1 MDLLFWR
8 GVPGRK
14 CVGSRK
20 THRGDPTNATSP
32 SDLNQ
37 NWWRPGDGWY
47 LQGSAGICNANHY
60 FKRYTRFRAAAQ
72 PKIGGIWRVPG
83 AHRGTARRAVGVLPD
98 GVFREGKCPGAS
110 EKIEI
115 SSKTVFS
122 APEPRFSAPGS
133 HPNPP
138 EPSRKPSPTA
148 GPAAEG
154 SRLTRSAPRAPPDV

>member
-1 MDLLFWR
+1 MCSFQEYGNVVTDL
-8 GVPGRK
+8 
-14 CVGSRK
+14 
-20 THRGDPTNATSP
+20 D
-32 SDLNQ
+32 Q
-37 NWWRPGDGWY
+37 NWWRPGDGLY
-47 LQGSAGICNANHY
+47 HQGSTGICIGNHY
-60 FKRYTRFRAAAQ
+60 FKRYTRFPEAAQ
-72 PKIGGIWRVPG
+72 PGAGGIWRVPG

-115 SSKTVFS
+115 NPKTSFF
-122 APEPRFSAPGS
+122 APEPRFLAPGS

-154 SRLTRSAPRAPPDV
+154 LRSTRTAPRAPPDV